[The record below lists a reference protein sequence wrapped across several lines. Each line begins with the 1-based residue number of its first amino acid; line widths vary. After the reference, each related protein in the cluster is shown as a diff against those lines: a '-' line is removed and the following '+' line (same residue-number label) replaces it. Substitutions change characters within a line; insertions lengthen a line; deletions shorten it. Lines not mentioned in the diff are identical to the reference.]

1 MNNEQKKKML
11 EVLDNI
17 ENVFYKEFPVCIA
30 KTQYSFTDNPKLYG
44 CPKNFNFT
52 INDIVINR
60 GAGFIVAIA
69 GDMMRMPGL
78 PKLPA
83 ALNIDVNENG
93 QIIGLN

>member
-1 MNNEQKKKML
+1 MHGTLPSE
-11 EVLDNI
+11 DRP
-17 ENVFYKEFPVCIA
+17 F
-30 KTQYSFTDNPKLYG
+30 
-44 CPKNFNFT
+44 
-52 INDIVINR
+52 NDIVINR

-83 ALNIDVNENG
+83 ALNIDVNEND